1 MKGRGYTGEGGE
13 GIQVK
18 EGRVYRGRGGGY
30 TGEGGEG
37 IRVKG
42 GRVYG

>member
-1 MKGRGYTGEGGE
+1 M
-13 GIQVK
+13 K
-18 EGRVYRGRGGGY
+18 EGRVYGWGGGY

-37 IRVKG
+37 IRVKE

>member
-1 MKGRGYTGEGGE
+1 MKG
-13 GIQVK
+13 
-18 EGRVYRGRGGGY
+18 GRVYGGRGGGY